1 MKRWSL
7 GMILA
12 VLALLGP
19 GTAFA
24 DDDWDEVDRFAFGIG
39 LGLVDLSDSIAE
51 DSTETYLAANFRI
64 LLGEKD
70 KHEKKDD
77 KTVVAYLEPEIG
89 YWERDVRI
97 PLNTVGGGTV
107 NSSSSDFMVG
117 LNIVGVVPFRKVD
130 YFFGAGLA
138 IHFFDVGLNAD
149 NVDLGS
155 DETFGVNV
163 QVGID
168 VHITDSFG
176 VFGLLRLD
184 LIEEVEGAQIGE
196 EQAKIVLGGRFF
208 FG

>member
-1 MKRWSL
+1 MKRWSM

-12 VLALLGP
+12 LLALLVP
-19 GTAFA
+19 GAAFA
-24 DDDWDEVDRFAFGIG
+24 GDGDWAEVDRFAFGIG
-39 LGLVDLSDSIAE
+39 LGLVDLSDSLTD
-51 DSTETYLAANFRI
+51 DSTETYLAANLRI
-64 LLGEKD
+64 LLGDKD
-70 KHEKKDD
+70 AEKDD

-89 YWERDVRI
+89 YWERDVRV
-97 PLNTVGGGTV
+97 PLNVGGTA

-117 LNIVGVVPFRKVD
+117 VNILGVVPFRRVD
-130 YFFGAGLA
+130 YFFGAGLGV
-138 IHFFDVGLNAD
+138 HFFDVGLDAD

-168 VHITDSFG
+168 VRLG
-176 VFGLLRLD
+176 EKAGLFGLLRLD

-196 EQAKIVLGGRFF
+196 EQAKIVLGARFF